1 MRLKSTSLLAEAPG
15 VTDSRGYH
23 ATGGHGEETHMPV
36 GIYRWRRKGNL
47 RNLAQAL
54 KVSMAC
60 RNMHFHFSS
69 PSLHLSLPFHPTCSH
84 FSLFLQLLHAIPAHP
99 SVPAVIILASSPS
112 LDTPLPSKPQSS
124 LQQSQPPLSASGS
137 LAVPHCQLLHQNVHQ
152 PFLFLCCLVES
163 LWVFCI
169 LKSNYFQFKSSKTL
183 SSSKSF
189 PGSFWETHYKE

>member
-23 ATGGHGEETHMPV
+23 APGGHGGETHMPV

-47 RNLAQAL
+47 RNLAQTL

-69 PSLHLSLPFHPTCSH
+69 PSLHLSLPFHPTCSL
-84 FSLFLQLLHAIPAHP
+84 FSLFLQPLHAIPAHP
-99 SVPAVIILASSPS
+99 SVSAVITLASSSS

-124 LQQSQPPLSASGS
+124 LQQSQPPLSASDFR
-137 LAVPHCQLLHQNVHQ
+137 L
-152 PFLFLCCLVES
+152 
-163 LWVFCI
+163 
-169 LKSNYFQFKSSKTL
+169 L
-183 SSSKSF
+183 SSSSLPASSSKCWSAFFISVLSCWVTLSF
-189 PGSFWETHYKE
+189 LYFKTQLLPVQA